1 MPAQGPVG
9 TPQHWDS
16 IEAALA
22 DLSSPRWSWEAAL
35 SSQTCAACVN
45 ASRCLT
51 RGHDWGDWQSMAS
64 LGEPDLAIRLCAS
77 CGRDEVTSAECL
89 VPAGQP
95 DASWWPGARVASGA
109 AASLAVGC
117 GILLLARGV
126 SWLMGRPGPH
136 AGRPGDG

>member
-1 MPAQGPVG
+1 MAHDVVLCVTVSCDRCHMPAQGPVG

-22 DLSSPRWSWEAAL
+22 GLSGPRWSWEAAS

-51 RGHDWGDWQSMAS
+51 RGHDWGDWQSMAT

-77 CGRDEVTSAECL
+77 CGRDEVASAECL
-89 VPAGQP
+89 VPAGHIV
-95 DASWWPGARVASGA
+95 WRVS
-109 AASLAVGC
+109 
-117 GILLLARGV
+117 
-126 SWLMGRPGPH
+126 
-136 AGRPGDG
+136 